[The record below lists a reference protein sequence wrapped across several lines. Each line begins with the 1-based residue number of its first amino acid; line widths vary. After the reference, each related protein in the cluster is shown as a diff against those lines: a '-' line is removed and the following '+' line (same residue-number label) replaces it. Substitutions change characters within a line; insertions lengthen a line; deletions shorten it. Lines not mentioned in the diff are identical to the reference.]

1 MGDPNLLRWY
11 SQNADITHPKLYPLP
26 IGLNCFEHAPEMHQ
40 TLGQLGNVQRNKV
53 LMVNFGNTHPSRKQV
68 WEQFCGKNANKPFAT
83 CKVKSQSNNI
93 QGNPHLVS
101 YYKKVAE
108 HKFVLSPRG
117 NGLDTHRLWE
127 ALYLVSSRCA
137 VRVRFGRCFALCARL
152 STTNHKT

>member
-1 MGDPNLLRWY
+1 MLRWY

-137 VRVRFGRCFALCARL
+137 VRVRFRCCFALCTRL